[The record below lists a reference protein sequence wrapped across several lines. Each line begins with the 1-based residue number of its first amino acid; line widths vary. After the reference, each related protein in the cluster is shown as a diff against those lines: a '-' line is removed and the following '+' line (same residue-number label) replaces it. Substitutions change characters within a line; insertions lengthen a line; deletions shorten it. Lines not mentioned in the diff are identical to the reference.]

1 MNQALKAALFSAFIF
16 PGSGQFLLK
25 KHIRGALLASASIL
39 CLWILLSTALAK
51 AQEIS
56 RKIQSGEIP
65 LDITR
70 ITEEVSRLAAGS
82 GSQQAEIATY
92 ALLVCWLAGIVDAY
106 WVGRLQDKADS
117 RSGEQPQ

>member
-1 MNQALKAALFSAFIF
+1 MSQALKAALFSAFIF

-25 KHIRGALLASASIL
+25 KHIRGALLAGVSIL
-39 CLWILLSTALAK
+39 CLWVLLSTALEK
-51 AQEIS
+51 AEEIS

-82 GSQQAEIATY
+82 GTQQAEIATY
-92 ALLVCWLAGIVDAY
+92 VLLICWLVGIVDAY
-106 WVGRLQDKADS
+106 WVGRSQDRANSIPGK
-117 RSGEQPQ
+117 QP

>member
-1 MNQALKAALFSAFIF
+1 MSQSLKAALFSAFIF

-25 KHIRGALLASASIL
+25 KHIRGALLASVSIL
-39 CLWILLSTALAK
+39 CLWVLLSTALEK

-82 GSQQAEIATY
+82 GTQQAEIATY
-92 ALLVCWLAGIVDAY
+92 VLLICWLVGIVDAY
-106 WVGRLQDKADS
+106 WMGRLQDKADS
-117 RSGEQPQ
+117 TPGKQP

>member
-25 KHIRGALLASASIL
+25 KHIRGALLASVSIL
-39 CLWILLSTALAK
+39 CVWVLLSTALEK

-56 RKIQSGEIP
+56 RKIESGEIP

-82 GSQQAEIATY
+82 GTQQAEIATY
-92 ALLVCWLAGIVDAY
+92 VLLICWLVGIVDAY
-106 WVGRLQDKADS
+106 WVGRLQSKAKSRPDS
-117 RSGEQPQ
+117 QP

>member
-1 MNQALKAALFSAFIF
+1 VGSWQVNTGKLYESIIESGAVFSFYISRQRPIFIEEAHS
-16 PGSGQFLLK
+16 P
-25 KHIRGALLASASIL
+25 
-39 CLWILLSTALAK
+39 TALEK

-82 GSQQAEIATY
+82 GTQQAEIATY
-92 ALLVCWLAGIVDAY
+92 VLLICWLVGIVDAY
-106 WVGRLQDKADS
+106 WVGRLQDKANS
-117 RSGEQPQ
+117 TPGNQP

>member
-1 MNQALKAALFSAFIF
+1 MSQSLKAALFSAFIF

-25 KHIRGALLASASIL
+25 KHIRGALLASISIL
-39 CLWILLSTALAK
+39 CVWVLLSTALEK

-56 RKIQSGEIP
+56 RKIESGEIP

-82 GSQQAEIATY
+82 GTQQAEIATY
-92 ALLVCWLAGIVDAY
+92 VLLIFWLVGIVDAY
-106 WVGRLQDKADS
+106 WLGRLQDKANSRPDS
-117 RSGEQPQ
+117 QP